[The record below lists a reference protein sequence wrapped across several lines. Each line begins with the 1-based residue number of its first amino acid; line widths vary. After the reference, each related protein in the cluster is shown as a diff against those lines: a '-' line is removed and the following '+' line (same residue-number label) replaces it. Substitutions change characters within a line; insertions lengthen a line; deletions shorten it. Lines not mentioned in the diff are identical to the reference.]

1 MFLCPVVRYMNFSS
15 DGIESFRKKIQTH
28 RLLNDNVWLF
38 GFFNSCFV
46 SSREVVHRTSGMGG
60 SQAKKQSLL
69 LSNPPHNWALDA
81 KVKSE
86 EAQGWKPA
94 TTNHI
99 H

>member
-1 MFLCPVVRYMNFSS
+1 
-15 DGIESFRKKIQTH
+15 
-28 RLLNDNVWLF
+28 
-38 GFFNSCFV
+38 
-46 SSREVVHRTSGMGG
+46 MGG

-86 EAQGWKPA
+86 AAQGWKPA

-99 H
+99 HEGRKIMSEQYIRILATSFD